1 MANYALLTAVGPDRP
16 GIVAGVSAVF
26 YRTGCNIEDSKMA
39 RLGGTFACML
49 VLRLPDGLTS
59 QQLAE
64 PLEAVRA
71 ELGLWLRLSDLS
83 PAEAVEP
90 APDLARHVVDVYG
103 ADRPGIVYEVAAHL
117 AAHSVN
123 ITNLTT
129 RVLHRTPTMYVMSI
143 EIEVPNFVDTTQLEA
158 DLSEIGRRID
168 VDVTLERKPD
178 ADA

>member
-1 MANYALLTAVGPDRP
+1 MANFALLTAVGPDRP

-26 YRTGCNIEDSKMA
+26 YQAGCNIEDSKMA

-49 VLRLPDGLTS
+49 VLRLPDGMTS

-64 PLEAVRA
+64 PLDAVRA

-90 APDLARHVVDVYG
+90 TPDSARHVVDVYG

-117 AAHSVN
+117 ADHSVN

-129 RVLHRTPTMYVMSI
+129 HVLHRTPTMYVMSI
-143 EIEVPNFVDTTQLEA
+143 EIEAPNFVDTTQLEA

-168 VDVTLERKPD
+168 VDVTLKRKPD

>member
-1 MANYALLTAVGPDRP
+1 MASYALLTAVGPDRP

-26 YRTGCNIEDSKMA
+26 YRAGCNIEDSKMA

-64 PLEAVRA
+64 PLDAVRA

-90 APDLARHVVDVYG
+90 TPDSARHVVDVYG

-129 RVLHRTPTMYVMSI
+129 HVLHRTPTMYVMSI

-168 VDVTLERKPD
+168 VDVTLKRKPD